1 MRGGNLARLML
12 VVALVA
18 TAALLPASG
27 QSRPPESDGSSYTWT
42 GAATLS
48 VDVKPWGGGYVRSDP
63 YLIDCPMACIRPF
76 DQNREVKLTA
86 YVTIGHA
93 FAGWEGACAGQG
105 NPCTLKVTGGLVETA
120 AVFTGQYTP
129 PAPPTPTGPTGPKPP
144 VVDPNLSV
152 SVTPGDCD
160 PVCFTASFSGTGYNP
175 NSSIDTVTDYVVP
188 DSPAGAPDE
197 VATSDATGAWSWSF
211 TQSCGSYE
219 GPVVIDVTA
228 TDALGASAS
237 TTVNGTCS
245 APPA

>member
-1 MRGGNLARLML
+1 MKGGNVLRVLL
-12 VVALVA
+12 LVALVA

-86 YVTIGHA
+86 FVTIGHT
-93 FAGWEGACAGQG
+93 FSGWEGACAGQG
-105 NPCTLKVTGGLVETA
+105 NPCTLKASGALVETT

-129 PAPPTPTGPTGPKPP
+129 PAPPAPSTPGPPALNP
-144 VVDPNLSV
+144 VLTN
-152 SVTPGDCD
+152 SVTAGDCN
-160 PVCFTASFSGTGYNP
+160 PVCFTASVSGTGFNP
-175 NSSIDTVTDYVVP
+175 NSAIEKVTDYVEP
-188 DSPAGAPDE
+188 DSPASTPVE
-197 VATSDATGAWSWSF
+197 VATSDASGAWSWSF

-219 GPVVIDVTA
+219 GPVVINVTA

-245 APPA
+245 APPV